1 MSSDISERRS
11 TINWRILG
19 WGTAGLLLLLP
30 LVGMQLTDE
39 VNWTA
44 SDFLFAG
51 LLIGSVGL
59 VLEIA
64 VRRTSDRS
72 YRAAVGCATAAAF
85 LTIWSNG
92 AVGIIGS
99 EDNGANAL
107 FNLVPLIAL
116 LASAVVRFRA
126 AGLSRVM
133 LAVATLQVLVTVAV
147 LGMGWNER
155 ASIWPREL
163 VYSAVGYGGLWFAS
177 ARLFR
182 VAANKSRQEQG

>member
-1 MSSDISERRS
+1 M
-11 TINWRILG
+11 
-19 WGTAGLLLLLP
+19 
-30 LVGMQLTDE
+30 
-39 VNWTA
+39 NWTA